1 MMISARGRHF
11 EVVHAAAG
19 EPVGFAEQAA
29 DDLELPHLRRVGVDH
44 RAHIVQRVDAE
55 RDDRRQRFTPFFGAA
70 VEFVQ
75 ATARMQRHAEPVL
88 ALQHQAV
95 KAGGV
100 DAGHGVA
107 GDDLAGGDVGRRI
120 HRELQR
126 DRQFCQVD
134 IVPLDDHVLPC
145 AALHGL
151 AGNVFLAA
159 LAKCRGEVPGVHAE
173 AGSQKLAVAGDVGD
187 QLHAAAAHVLEHH
200 HGAFP
205 RLIEFEHQRR
215 RFETQIDRLADPQQ
229 FVRILGFNQ
238 PQEAAQ
244 ALAVEIY
251 ISSHGCPLGVGLWSR

>member
-1 MMISARGRHF
+1 M
-11 EVVHAAAG
+11 AAG
-19 EPVGFAEQAA
+19 S
-29 DDLELPHLRRVGVDH
+29 DS
-44 RAHIVQRVDAE
+44 
-55 RDDRRQRFTPFFGAA
+55 TPFFGAA

-75 ATARMQRHAEPVL
+75 APARMQRHAEPVL
-88 ALQHQAV
+88 ALQHQPVEAR
-95 KAGGV
+95 GV

-126 DRQFCQVD
+126 DRQLCQVD
-134 IVPLDDHVLPC
+134 IIALDDHVLPC
-145 AALHGL
+145 AAIHGL

-159 LAKCRGEVPGVHAE
+159 FAKCRGQVAGVHAE
-173 AGSQKLAVAGDVGD
+173 AGSQQLAVAGDVGD
-187 QLHAAAAHVLEHH
+187 QLHAAPAHVLEHH

-205 RLIEFEHQRR
+205 RLVELEHQRR
-215 RFETQIDRLADPQQ
+215 RIETQIDRLADPQQ